1 MCAGHNQRE
10 SCLTSK
16 TNCCG
21 SLCASTLLPD
31 AFFSV
36 PITPPERFWSITSAK
51 EKCQGLL
58 LVTSDLGHIRVHII
72 IAYMFSTL
80 PLGKND
86 KHCQKDIMFL
96 EHIPSTPTV
105 VMVWQCPGLKARTHD
120 DFFLAKKLLLLFLGA
135 LFCSQ
140 MVSLLGRLWLPPR
153 LPSPPVPPLALKGV
167 CCITEFHSNTVAW
180 I

>member
-1 MCAGHNQRE
+1 MCAGHNQKE
-10 SCLTSK
+10 SSLTSK

-21 SLCASTLLPD
+21 SLCASALLPN

-36 PITPPERFWSITSAK
+36 PITAAK

-58 LVTSDLGHIRVHII
+58 LVTSDLGCIRGHIMIT
-72 IAYMFSTL
+72 YMFSTF

-96 EHIPSTPTV
+96 EHISSTPTV
-105 VMVWQCPGLKARTHD
+105 VMVWQGPGVKARTHD
-120 DFFLAKKLLLLFLGA
+120 DFFLAKKLLLLFLDA

-140 MVSLLGRLWLPPR
+140 MVSLWGLP
-153 LPSPPVPPLALKGV
+153 
-167 CCITEFHSNTVAW
+167 
-180 I
+180 